1 VKWTI
6 PVSRGS
12 GDNPNANLV
21 EADQHLISP
30 NFFSTMGIPIVHG
43 RDFTFHDDQHAP
55 SVAIIS
61 GSLAQRFFPAGDA
74 VGQLVRLP
82 AEAGN
87 QSRRIVGVANDA
99 NLYYVRNQK
108 PLAIYTSFFQ
118 QARPMAPYIEI
129 KTYGNPETVL
139 ESARHRVEASGR
151 EYVFASELLRQA
163 VNNSLVND
171 RILALIADV
180 FGGLAL
186 LLVAIG
192 LYGLISY
199 SVAGRT
205 AEIGVRMALGAE
217 TNGILRL
224 ILSDSLRLIAMGVAI
239 GLPAALGLSRLVSK
253 MLFNL
258 SPADPA
264 SLAVALVIVVGIA
277 LLAAYL
283 PARRATKVD
292 PMVALRHE

>member
-1 VKWTI
+1 
-6 PVSRGS
+6 
-12 GDNPNANLV
+12 
-21 EADQHLISP
+21 
-30 NFFSTMGIPIVHG
+30 
-43 RDFTFHDDQHAP
+43 
-55 SVAIIS
+55 
-61 GSLAQRFFPAGDA
+61 
-74 VGQLVRLP
+74 
-82 AEAGN
+82 
-87 QSRRIVGVANDA
+87 
-99 NLYYVRNQK
+99 
-108 PLAIYTSFFQ
+108 
-118 QARPMAPYIEI
+118 
-129 KTYGNPETVL
+129 
-139 ESARHRVEASGR
+139 
-151 EYVFASELLRQA
+151 
-163 VNNSLVND
+163 
-171 RILALIADV
+171 
-180 FGGLAL
+180 LAL

-192 LYGLISY
+192 LYGLMSY

-224 ILSDSLRLIAMGVAI
+224 ILSDSLRLIVMGVAI

-292 PMVALRHE
+292 PMAALRCE